1 VTLGRSPNNDIQ
13 IPDSYCSNTHAIL
26 IRESDRFFVQD
37 NHSKNGVYVNSRK
50 IQMKTELNAGD
61 EMLIGSTQI
70 RFKKKFQTQIEF
82 TDEFSTASKIDT
94 ILPVSDILNDSELG
108 TAGPTRFR
116 DHIIGRVAK
125 ALMLNAEMPQLL
137 EHIMDLM
144 NRSIPMDRA
153 VLLLQEGEPSRLVE
167 KVSRVKN
174 KISSRPKIQVSQ
186 SIISRAIDQQSSL
199 LISNVSTDPKVGT
212 QDSVIRLNIQSAM
225 CVPLWNNERI
235 IGIVYADRTSPV
247 NHFTGKDLRLL
258 TLLSNLAAVKIEQV
272 KQYQQ
277 LLEKTRMEQE
287 LEIAA
292 LIQKRLLP
300 TQSPKWGEGEI
311 AGINIPCHQVS
322 GDYYDYIDIDRDRLG
337 IVVADVSGKGAGPA
351 LYMAGLRSYLYA
363 QIHSEYD
370 IERMLAQLNDFIYK
384 DTKPNDFISFIF
396 CELNKQNGV
405 LKYINA
411 GHNPPIII
419 NKKKEILR
427 MDSCGFCLGMF
438 PSVRYQ
444 ANTLVLEPGAIALL
458 FTDGI
463 IEGRN
468 HKKEEFSEQR
478 LIEFIRKNTGLSAAK
493 LRETICAEVKDFVS
507 DAEQE
512 DDMTLVIIKRSI
524 DGRS

>member
-1 VTLGRSPNNDIQ
+1 MTLGRSPNNDIQ

-26 IRESDRFFVQD
+26 TRESDRFFVQD

-70 RFKKKFQTQIEF
+70 RFKKKFQTQIEI
-82 TDEFSTASKIDT
+82 TAEFSTASKIDT

-116 DHIIGRVAK
+116 DYIIGRVAK
-125 ALMLNAEMPQLL
+125 VLMLNAEMPQLL
-137 EHIMDLM
+137 EHIMDLV

-174 KISSRPKIQVSQ
+174 EISSRPKIQVSQ

-199 LISNVSTDPKVGT
+199 IISHVSTDPKYGT

-225 CVPLWNNERI
+225 CVPLWNNKRI
-235 IGIVYADRTSPV
+235 IGIVYADRTSSTH
-247 NHFTGKDLRLL
+247 HFTREDLTLL

-300 TQSPKWGEGEI
+300 TQSPKWEEGEI

-370 IERMLAQLNDFIYK
+370 IERMLAHLNDFIYK

-396 CELNKQNGV
+396 CELNKQNGE

-419 NKKKEILR
+419 NKKKEIIR

-444 ANTLVLEPGAIALL
+444 ANSLVLEPGAIAIL

-468 HKKEEFSEQR
+468 QKKEEYSEQR

-493 LRETICAEVKDFVS
+493 LREAICAEVKDFVS
-507 DAEQE
+507 GAEQE
-512 DDMTLVIIKRSI
+512 DDNTLVIISRYSQ
-524 DGRS
+524 GRP